1 MTRALV
7 CGSRDF
13 KEDWLVFL
21 ALDSY
26 LEEREVDPKTL
37 TIVSGAA
44 RGADTLA
51 AEWARRRGIN
61 LEEYPADWNKYGRA
75 AGPVRNKQML
85 DSGVDIVIAF
95 PKGESKGTRHM
106 MKIAREAG
114 VEVVAVE

>member
-13 KEDWLVFL
+13 TDEWLVFL
-21 ALDSY
+21 ALDAY
-26 LEEREVDPKTL
+26 VEEREINPKEL

-51 AEWARRRGIN
+51 VEWAKRRGIN
-61 LEEYPADWNKYGRA
+61 YEEHPAKWTEYGRA
-75 AGPVRNKQML
+75 AGPIRNKEML

-95 PKGESKGTRHM
+95 PKGGFLEKSK
-106 MKIAREAG
+106 
-114 VEVVAVE
+114 